1 MSWPVTRG
9 PAFHHYAD
17 TRSWLG
23 IPNTL
28 DVLSNVAFIV
38 VALWMWRRAPQ
49 RGLARLACAGT
60 AAIGI
65 GSAIYHASPSDTTLA
80 LDWAPIAT
88 TLMWVL
94 ATVIEDRGGPGRAFA
109 IGGAIA
115 AVGSV
120 AWWLATGGTHGGD
133 MTAYVVVQG
142 AGVALPLLV
151 ALVRPG
157 RIPVLQLALAFGL
170 FGVARACSA
179 YDAQLLDVIG
189 VSGHTLKH
197 VVAAL
202 AAGVALRAFI
212 LPSSSYGSMPT

>member
-9 PAFHHYAD
+9 PAFHQYAD

-28 DVLSNVAFIV
+28 DVVSNVLFIV

-65 GSAIYHASPSDTTLA
+65 GSAIYHASPSDATLA

-115 AVGSV
+115 AIGSV
-120 AWWLATGGTHGGD
+120 AWWLATGGTQGGD

-142 AGVALPLLV
+142 AGVALPTLV
-151 ALVRPG
+151 ALFRQG
-157 RIPVLQLALAFGL
+157 RIPALQLVLALGFFGL
-170 FGVARACSA
+170 ARLASSH
-179 YDAQLLDVIG
+179 DRQLLDAIG
-189 VSGHTLKH
+189 VSGHTIKH
-197 VVAAL
+197 LL
-202 AAGVALRAFI
+202 AAFAAAIALRA
-212 LPSSSYGSMPT
+212 MRR